1 MYTEPNPYDMLME
14 TIKHV
19 EQLSEAM
26 VIISNHHNQS
36 TAEIAKLRAD
46 LNKLTIHNT
55 QLAKAIQ
62 EIIRV
67 NS

>member
-1 MYTEPNPYDMLME
+1 MYTDPSPYDMLIA
-14 TIKHV
+14 TVKHV

-26 VIISNHHNQS
+26 VVVSKQNNQS